1 MERGGKKRSD
11 TTAILKMLRI
21 YYSAMSHGYTYHQYR
36 YTYKYTYTYT
46 YTYVYS
52 ERSSYTMQVNIDIN
66 L

>member
-11 TTAILKMLRI
+11 TAILKMLRI

-36 YTYKYTYTYT
+36 YTYTYTYI
-46 YTYVYS
+46 YS

>member
-11 TTAILKMLRI
+11 TAILKMLRI
-21 YYSAMSHGYTYHQYR
+21 YDSAMSHGYTYHQYR
-36 YTYKYTYTYT
+36 YTYTYTYI
-46 YTYVYS
+46 YS

>member
-11 TTAILKMLRI
+11 TDILKMLRI

-36 YTYKYTYTYT
+36 YTYTYL
-46 YTYVYS
+46 YS
-52 ERSSYTMQVNIDIN
+52 ERPSYTMQVNIDIN

>member
-11 TTAILKMLRI
+11 TAILKMLRI

-36 YTYKYTYTYT
+36 YTYTYTYT
-46 YTYVYS
+46 HIYS
-52 ERSSYTMQVNIDIN
+52 GRSSYTMQVNIDIN